1 MSCAG
6 IIAEY
11 DPFHN
16 GHFLHLRAT
25 AQRAPDGVVVVLGGN
40 FTQRGGAALLG
51 KRYRAEAALRGG
63 ADLVLE
69 LPLPF
74 ALAGAQTF
82 ARGGVEVL
90 HALGCVDMLSFG
102 SECGNTE
109 LLRQAARAVDGE
121 NTQFYIRRELGTGK
135 PYAAAREAAVRS
147 LYGDAVADVLHAPNN
162 ILGVEYIR
170 ACHTLAPEMQFM
182 TVARRGAAHD
192 AQSPTDAF
200 ASASFLREQIQ
211 KGETVSPFLPPFSEA
226 ILQRA
231 LQNGDAPASIEKL
244 EVAVLAFLRKC
255 TPQDFQN
262 TPDISEGLENRILN
276 AARTARTL
284 SELFQA
290 AKTKRYSHARIRRAV
305 LSAFLGI
312 ENRHVQDGVPYLRV
326 LGLSERGKQILHS
339 ARKTARVPVVLRA
352 SDIGKLSESAQ
363 QLFCT

>member
-1 MSCAG
+1 M
-6 IIAEY
+6 AES

-25 AQRAPDGVVVVLGGN
+25 AQRAPVEVVGVLGGK
-40 FTQRGGAALLG
+40 FTQRGGGARLG

-147 LYGDAVADVLHAPNN
+147 LYGDAVADVLHSPNN
-162 ILGVEYIR
+162 MLGV
-170 ACHTLAPEMQFM
+170 
-182 TVARRGAAHD
+182 
-192 AQSPTDAF
+192 
-200 ASASFLREQIQ
+200 
-211 KGETVSPFLPPFSEA
+211 
-226 ILQRA
+226 
-231 LQNGDAPASIEKL
+231 
-244 EVAVLAFLRKC
+244 
-255 TPQDFQN
+255 
-262 TPDISEGLENRILN
+262 
-276 AARTARTL
+276 
-284 SELFQA
+284 
-290 AKTKRYSHARIRRAV
+290 
-305 LSAFLGI
+305 
-312 ENRHVQDGVPYLRV
+312 
-326 LGLSERGKQILHS
+326 
-339 ARKTARVPVVLRA
+339 
-352 SDIGKLSESAQ
+352 
-363 QLFCT
+363 